1 MRKKSIIQ
9 QDQPETVLPRR
20 EARTVIAK
28 APAPM
33 RPAIGD
39 RHEMTSPSHRSKRLP
54 HREPQLR
61 VDSGRAR
68 QIGTVCRQATYMP
81 IAGLGRRWHVAVGVF
96 GDVVDPLHLEPTLF
110 RAAHHLE
117 E

>member
-33 RPAIGD
+33 RPAIGT
-39 RHEMTSPSHRSKRLP
+39 R
-54 HREPQLR
+54 
-61 VDSGRAR
+61 
-68 QIGTVCRQATYMP
+68 
-81 IAGLGRRWHVAVGVF
+81 
-96 GDVVDPLHLEPTLF
+96 
-110 RAAHHLE
+110 
-117 E
+117 